1 MKALHSYLLVAL
13 PVVFSPINAD
23 IFAAHG
29 QTLTNGTS
37 DRPLKPG
44 VARNP
49 LEDTPEDAPGPELG
63 NGTPSIRVM
72 PVIRRWQPPVPTG
85 PPAARFENDP
95 TTIFPPAVRTALDAK
110 FATLV
115 SNTQIVDIFPQ
126 LSGSPPELQAVVLF
140 LLGAPD
146 ELALRTAAFAQ
157 KQSGASIE
165 RLIEEAQVMGKDIS
179 IVLWDLFAV
188 SQDSLGSADL
198 TEITVD
204 AAHNMMTILGQ
215 KPYTIGTCD
224 VESQECRV
232 NGHSQ
237 QGGQNS
243 DTVQCSG
250 EGHCCKVD
258 GDRCGTVPHPNHDQ
272 SITICHSPRREL
284 HGLVNGRGIWQGPWL
299 NHVSTSPNRQ
309 STSNLTCSAMVV
321 NRLTACNSQKFWY
334 DHCRTRFASQADSAH
349 GRPPK
354 AQLAPHHELH
364 TRHHKPD
371 KDEHDRKKHHKDHG
385 DPYEKACIAYASAN
399 TQKCMGRAIEWEN
412 ICTSTWRIF
421 EGIEKADLS
430 NSTHT
435 PMPRPYH
442 GFQPRKNSSTPITSA
457 KGNDSAVEWSALRL
471 PDLPDRPAKKFCQT
485 SKFELEQGRCKKIPF
500 ERKHFN
506 AACKAEVE
514 FWYWMCETRFTLGQ
528 DAAAGETKACEATE
542 QVDAV
547 KCRDRSGEHGHERHL
562 CEFMVRAARHKC
574 EALIEDRS
582 RVLPNNGTIPESPA
596 SNITMPTWPND
607 NTKKACEAR
616 RCRIEDQQ
624 CHHKHLTHHWKH
636 YCINLTNAW
645 FHGCRAAFY
654 GKIDTNSLS
663 MAGLPSATPYED
675 SPATATST
683 DEGSEPTA
691 APTGTFPLTETSTP
705 ATVTWA

>member
-1 MKALHSYLLVAL
+1 MKVLRSCLLVVFPA
-13 PVVFSPINAD
+13 VFSSIKAD
-23 IFAAHG
+23 IFAADG
-29 QTLTNGTS
+29 RALTDGTS
-37 DRPLKPG
+37 DRPYKPG
-44 VARNP
+44 EARNSP
-49 LEDTPEDAPGPELG
+49 RATPEAAPDPQLD
-63 NGTPSIRVM
+63 NDTPSIRVIS
-72 PVIRRWQPPVPTG
+72 VIKRWQPPVPTG

-157 KQSGASIE
+157 KRSGPSMK
-165 RLIEEAQVMGKDIS
+165 RLMGAAQVMGKDVS

-188 SQDSLGSADL
+188 SQVSLGSASL

-204 AAHNMMTILGQ
+204 AVHNMMTILDQ

-224 VESQECRV
+224 VKTQECRV

-237 QGGQNS
+237 QDGQNS
-243 DTVQCSG
+243 DTVRCSG
-250 EGHCCKVD
+250 ERHSCKVD
-258 GDRCGTVPHPNHDQ
+258 GDRCGTVAHSNQDQ

-299 NHVSTSPNRQ
+299 NHVSTGRNQQ
-309 STSNLTCSAMVV
+309 STSNLTCSALVA
-321 NRLTACNSQKFWY
+321 NRLTACNSQHFWY
-334 DHCRTRFASQADSAH
+334 DHCRARFASQADSAP

-354 AQLAPHHELH
+354 AQLGPHHELY
-364 TRHHKPD
+364 TRHHKPGRD
-371 KDEHDRKKHHKDHG
+371 DHDRKKHHKDHG

-430 NSTHT
+430 NDTHT
-435 PMPRPYH
+435 AMPRPYH
-442 GFQPRKNSSTPITSA
+442 GFQPPKNSSTPIASA
-457 KGNDSAVEWSALRL
+457 TGDDSAAEWSALRL

-485 SKFELEQGRCKKIPF
+485 SKFELEQARCKKIPF

-514 FWYWMCETRFTLGQ
+514 FWYWMCETRFIVGQ
-528 DAAAGETKACEATE
+528 GAAAGETKACEATE
-542 QVDAV
+542 RVDAM
-547 KCRDRSGEHGHERHL
+547 KCKGRPGKHGHERKI
-562 CEFMVRAARHKC
+562 CEFMATAARHKC
-574 EALIEDRS
+574 QALIEDRS

-596 SNITMPTWPND
+596 SNITMPTWPTD
-607 NTKKACEAR
+607 EKRCECDAR
-616 RCRIEDQQ
+616 RCRIESQQ
-624 CHHKHLTHHWKH
+624 CHHKHLSHHWKH

-654 GKIDTNSLS
+654 GKIDTNSLT

-683 DEGSEPTA
+683 DEGAEQTT
-691 APTGTFPLTETSTP
+691 APTSTAPVMETSAP